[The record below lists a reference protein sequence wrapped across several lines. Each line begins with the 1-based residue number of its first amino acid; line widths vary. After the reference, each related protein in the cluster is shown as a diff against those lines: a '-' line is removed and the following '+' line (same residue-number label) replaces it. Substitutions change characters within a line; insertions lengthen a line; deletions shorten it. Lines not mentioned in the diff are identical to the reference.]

1 MNKDKIYED
10 LDFSTEFS
18 VDDWNSLIELKL
30 AKYFKNESVFKENK
44 EILRTEVVNYIR
56 ISIKPEYLKLFNWS
70 FDKYT
75 DCLKKDRNKTLEI
88 FSNSFH
94 KISNTDMKWM
104 TNVLTQADFH
114 KFAERDKISY
124 YFKMMDETLEGAFN
138 PRFRLFDQIIHFN
151 ISNEK
156 IDNSN
161 SSFGN
166 IISNFPHEFKDEA
179 QLYLKDPLFSISTNQ
194 WRNIASHKSFLI
206 KKNSIDL
213 VYGRS
218 NNHFKNISYDDF
230 YKVIAWTQDIYRA
243 IRLSQVL
250 ISLNLIEEILPKL
263 DGKEK
268 LKIRFESTL
277 FHIVHNM
284 QIVGFK
290 FVSTEETDS
299 TFGINVKG
307 KSGHKVSHSLIHA
320 SQCLDQLSCAIY
332 DDDFVRDNFENTR
345 ISIVDDENK
354 KLASATVNIQ
364 IALKR
369 ANNEISQDEYL
380 KNMKFEI

>member
-1 MNKDKIYED
+1 MNRDKIYED

-30 AKYFKNESVFKENK
+30 AKYFEDESIFKENK

-56 ISIKPEYLKLFNWS
+56 ISIKPEYLKLFDWT
-70 FDKYT
+70 FDQYS
-75 DCLKKDRNKTLEI
+75 DCLEKDRDKTLAI

-94 KISNTDMKWM
+94 EVSNTDMKWM

-114 KFAERDKISY
+114 KFSERDKINY
-124 YFKMMDETLEGAFN
+124 YFKIIDETLESTFN
-138 PRFRLFDQIIHFN
+138 PRFRLFDQIINFKVN
-151 ISNEK
+151 NEI

-166 IISNFPHEFKDEA
+166 IISNFPIEFKEEA
-179 QLYLKDPLFSISTNQ
+179 QLYLNDPLFSISTNQ
-194 WRNIASHKSFLI
+194 WRNIASHKSFSI

-218 NNHFKNISYDDF
+218 NNHFKNITYDDF
-230 YKVIAWTQDIYRA
+230 YKIITWTQDIYRV

-250 ISLNLIEEILPKL
+250 ISLNLIQEILPKL
-263 DGKEK
+263 NGKEE
-268 LKIRFESTL
+268 LKIRFESNL

-299 TFGINVKG
+299 TFNLNVNG
-307 KSGHKVSHSLIHA
+307 KLGHKVSHSLIHA
-320 SQCLDQLSCAIY
+320 SLCLDQLSCAIY
-332 DDDFVRDNFENTR
+332 DDDFVRDNFEYAR
-345 ISIVDDENK
+345 ISIVDNEGK
-354 KLASATVNIQ
+354 KLASATVKIK

-380 KNMKFEI
+380 KNIKFEV